1 MPVLQTS
8 IRDSRLKSLA
18 VTCYQRSQQREMNE
32 YFITSGCR
40 TGVAKRTPISRPGR
54 DHRSALCVEDM
65 VTEGFVVEPYILMKQ
80 KRWISLRTSS
90 RAKEGLWTIHKVRR
104 YLMLGAETTCK
115 VALLIRKGHRSID
128 PTLGD

>member
-40 TGVAKRTPISRPGR
+40 TGAGKRTPVSHLGR
-54 DHRSALCVEDM
+54 DHEWH
-65 VTEGFVVEPYILMKQ
+65 VVNSQIFESQ
-80 KRWISLRTSS
+80 QQRRRSS
-90 RAKEGLWTIHKVRR
+90 RAHNVAHNGTINGKEARDGKFQS
-104 YLMLGAETTCK
+104 
-115 VALLIRKGHRSID
+115 RSNIAAVQV
-128 PTLGD
+128 PEAVISSGWQAAAH